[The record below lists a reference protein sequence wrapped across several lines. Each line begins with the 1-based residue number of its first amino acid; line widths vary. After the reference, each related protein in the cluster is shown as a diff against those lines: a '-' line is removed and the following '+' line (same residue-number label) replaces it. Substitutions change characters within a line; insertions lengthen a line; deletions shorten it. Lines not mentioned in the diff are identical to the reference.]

1 MDIITVRKI
10 IACMTA
16 GVTEMHLSPEA
27 LQRLLMEATRRWLKD
42 KDDCFTKVEPDG
54 INVILSNGHK
64 LTGTALISDFPGL
77 SKPVFIVVDDS
88 YELAGDM
95 LVTILLP
102 NEIGRDG

>member
-10 IACMTA
+10 TACMTA
-16 GVTEMHLSPEA
+16 GVTEMHLAPEI
-27 LQRLLMEATRRWLKD
+27 LQRLLMEAKRRWLKD

-64 LTGTALISDFPGL
+64 QTGTALISDFPGL
-77 SKPVFIVVDDS
+77 NEPVFIIVDDNH
-88 YELAGDM
+88 ELAEDM

-102 NEIGRDG
+102 SEIGRVG